1 MSVIVAV
8 DGGQSQCRVAV
19 SADGA
24 VTATCTTAGLSYAGD
39 PGGVRTVTGLL
50 DFLQDYL
57 APQLTG
63 RPAPTFVLALT
74 GMPSA
79 TESRSQIAAAVAAR
93 YRPVR
98 QLISSDLPAAFAGAV
113 GLQAGAVISA
123 GSGTIA
129 LGLDG
134 TGGAH
139 RVGGGGA
146 MLGDDGSAYWIGLQ
160 GLREAWRARTGRS
173 GSADLLSRAA
183 QRYDPVSG
191 LPGRLLASR
200 NPVSV
205 IAEFAVDVVAASDAG
220 DDAAAGILRQAA
232 SHLADIL
239 CCAAEA
245 ATARQGR
252 PEPRLAMSWSG
263 RLLHSAALH
272 DLFAAAVRHR
282 LPWARVLPPEG
293 TALDGAVLL
302 GTAPDLNMMGD
313 QVTIADSAGAITP
326 DARR

>member
-1 MSVIVAV
+1 MSVIVAI

-19 SADGA
+19 SVESQ

-63 RPAPTFVLALT
+63 RPPPTFVLALT

-79 TESRSQIAAAVAAR
+79 TQSRSQIAAAVAAR
-93 YRPVR
+93 YRPSR
-98 QLISSDLPAAFAGAV
+98 QLISSDLPAAYAGAV

-134 TGGAH
+134 AGGAH
-139 RVGGGGA
+139 SVGGGGA
-146 MLGDDGSAYWIGLQ
+146 ILGDDGSAYWIGLQ
-160 GLREAWRARTGRS
+160 GLREAWRARTGRT
-173 GSADLLSRAA
+173 GSANLLSRAA
-183 QRYDPVSG
+183 RRYEPISG

-200 NPVSV
+200 NRVSV

-220 DDAAAGILRQAA
+220 DRAAAGILRQAA
-232 SHLADIL
+232 RHLADIL

-245 ATARQGR
+245 AMARLGG
-252 PEPRLAMSWSG
+252 PEPRLVMSWSG
-263 RLLHSAALH
+263 RLLRSPVLH
-272 DLFAAAVRHR
+272 ELFVAAVRHR
-282 LPWARVLPPEG
+282 LPWARLYPPAG

-313 QVTIADSAGAITP
+313 QVSIADSTGAITP
-326 DARR
+326 GAGR